1 MTGRDSLAVAARSA
15 GPVWWPGA
23 YRYGTAGQYQVRGFA
38 GLYQVALLPGRVL
51 WQHMTGMPGLC

>member
-1 MTGRDSLAVAARSA
+1 MTGRGSQAGAAWSA

-23 YRYGTAGQYQVRGFA
+23 YRYGTAVQYQVRGSA

-51 WQHMTGMPGLC
+51 WQHMPGMPGLC